1 MSDNPWGGP
10 ADNPFAGGA
19 APRAQPQPKGG
30 FFGVATAA
38 PVVGGG
44 SSPFGAF
51 KASESSGFFAAAAA
65 KPADENPFAG
75 VTAKEFREVIDRDA
89 DESDQDAA
97 DDDFYPKGGDQVQ
110 EDDDADFHQALSE
123 DEPDSPQA
131 VPPARPA
138 TRGGRGN
145 VNSALNRSS
154 NARASRGRGG
164 SSSQPPVLPASPAAA
179 SNNTPSA
186 AAAAGPQTPPVLP
199 PAASAAGA
207 KLQTPQPA
215 PSPAG
220 GAEKHAS
227 PSSTKQQPTNDN
239 PFFGASSGSNP
250 FASTNVQAGNTEKHS
265 SPSLTK
271 PQPTNDNPFGAS
283 SGSNPFASTNVQAGN
298 TEKHASPSLSK
309 PQPTNDNPFGASS
322 SSNPFASV
330 SSSTPA
336 ARTKGFFSDQTTEQ
350 QKKALASVFGT
361 STAPPS
367 HADPSPFSKA
377 ATVPGMPETGG
388 GFFAAAAQPRQVSN
402 PFANATIPPATG
414 RKRSERH
421 EDSEGEEE
429 SEEEYEED
437 EEYLE
442 NIEDDLAH
450 LEEGEESEEDEEAPS
465 TPSLEQSPDRG
476 SAVSPPS
483 ASQSPLD
490 KKQKTTPA
498 PWSPPQQQEEAAQ
511 RPTPGVSSPTPAAR
525 SFPSGPLAPAAPMP
539 PPAVLS
545 PPKAG
550 QTPSRDSPA
559 APFQPHASPPPAAA
573 SPAAPVP
580 APQQQPP
587 APSPIAENAAPRM
600 SEEGALAQLVKL
612 LSSAEIRPLVQLL
625 SGDNGNEAGNEDE
638 EEDESDDETSSATSS
653 SSSSE
658 SEDEN
663 ESAQWTA
670 IIERSLLE
678 EQQRSELLEKR
689 MAVNKR
695 LHETQAD
702 ADREEAELEETI
714 AKPSNPLPWR
724 RQRELPSVPLRS
736 ATTASTG
743 ESLTEEAQRKIGALH
758 AQHDAVAKSVAA
770 LHKVLGDN
778 EHAAKALLGEQSR
791 MLAQAKPHSRATETG
806 AVLEHCEKICEKIR
820 LESEALSADV
830 SARLLALAACA
841 EVTDEDEA
849 LLAKHLPELLEV
861 KHSIDARLAAV
872 HKQLKIVDAKSRAHA
887 DTLRTAEHV
896 HKEAVA
902 LEGRV
907 LGLWKKQQTLA
918 TRHQVAIAM
927 KIPCGDRPDIFK
939 DGLAGHTLS
948 RPPVLPPTLTKRTM
962 GPAATT
968 ANVSVGRGGNALAKR
983 LGKISIS
990 ATGTASAPG
999 MSTNAAPALIAAP
1012 PTDQRRRLL
1021 APSLV
1026 ECLKEVRLEHIGE
1039 ILQESGIVDETMLMQ
1054 LRRQDL
1060 QNLGLTI
1067 GEEARLL
1074 AAVNERVH
1082 DAVRA
1087 ARERIAS
1094 RRSASPSDVDGSR
1107 RETSLPAATQT
1118 PSPSAERPPRAS
1130 TLSITRDTSPPPSMT
1145 ETRRP
1150 VPGQGP
1156 LFRKPAARSAAAD
1169 ATPPPASK
1177 PSAPRQAP
1185 SDSAASGRGG
1195 KKTQPPPPAS
1205 ATPPVVLSKPMQ
1217 WRAPGRCSFEF
1228 AKEEIS
1234 SETLSAGAAPSKAKE
1249 ELHAYC
1255 KQKLG
1260 LNTAQV
1266 DDLISSKATLD
1277 SFAPDPSAVGEA
1289 LDRLKAVRVENS
1301 PARSATVTAGAPKAA
1316 ETPAK
1321 TPPAAAPAAAFG
1333 AAAPAGAAGFGGFGA
1348 ASSSAG
1354 AAVSGFNAAA
1364 PSSGGGAAGA
1374 SFGSAAPSSSSAGF
1388 GGFGATSSSPAAAQS
1403 GAAAAVKV
1411 IRVTRQPTDKGTGV
1425 AIDASCTVSKL
1436 GAGGA
1441 AERAG
1446 LKVGMKVLKIAGAP
1460 VASQADAK
1468 AALQAV
1474 LQGPPD
1480 FDFEVADPA
1489 AGLSAPPAGAAAAP
1503 APAFG
1508 AFGAAAPPS
1517 SSAATPAGFA
1527 GFGAASS
1534 SSSGGAGFGGFGAP
1548 AAAAATAASS
1558 SAGFGGFGGGGS
1570 GSAPAFGGFGAPA
1583 AAPASA
1589 PAFGAPVAAGASS
1602 SAPAF
1607 GASSS
1612 TPAFGAPAAGS
1623 APAFGA
1629 PAAGVS
1635 GSAPA
1640 FGASSSTPAFGAPA
1654 AGSAPAFGAPAAG
1667 ASGAAPA
1674 FGGFGAPAAP
1684 APAFGAAPAAAGFGA
1699 PAAAGN
1705 PFGSG
1710 AAAAS
1715 GGPAFSAAAPSA
1727 ASFGAFGAAPAA
1739 PAFGAARAGP
1749 ENITITKQRP
1759 DEKLGLK
1766 EENLV
1771 ITECRP
1777 GFVGQRAGLAVGMK
1791 ILSVNGQPITSSA
1804 QFKEAVKQLQSHP
1817 SFVFAVERGSDPSQA
1832 AGFQTPNRQFGRP
1845 EAGLTP
1851 GAPGG
1856 GAWGQGPSPG
1866 PFSR

>member
-1 MSDNPWGGP
+1 MSDNPWGGPSRSRRRRRAGFSASRRRQQLVRRVQSVGNSGFFAVAKAADDDNPFAAVQNEGVKDMSDNPWGGP

-250 FASTNVQAGNTEKHS
+250 FAT
-265 SPSLTK
+265 
-271 PQPTNDNPFGAS
+271 
-283 SGSNPFASTNVQAGN
+283 
-298 TEKHASPSLSK
+298 
-309 PQPTNDNPFGASS
+309 SS

-939 DGLAGHTLS
+939 
-948 RPPVLPPTLTKRTM
+948 TKRTM

-1589 PAFGAPVAAGASS
+1589 PAFGAPPLPLDQHRRLERLRQEFQVLLLRLELQVLLLHSE
-1602 SAPAF
+1602 PQRLDQHRRLERLRLEF
-1607 GASSS
+1607 QVLLL
-1612 TPAFGAPAAGS
+1612 P
-1623 APAFGA
+1623 
-1629 PAAGVS
+1629 
-1635 GSAPA
+1635 
-1640 FGASSSTPAFGAPA
+1640 PA

-1759 DEKLGLK
+1759 DEKLGL
-1766 EENLV
+1766 
-1771 ITECRP
+1771 
-1777 GFVGQRAGLAVGMK
+1777 
-1791 ILSVNGQPITSSA
+1791 
-1804 QFKEAVKQLQSHP
+1804 
-1817 SFVFAVERGSDPSQA
+1817 
-1832 AGFQTPNRQFGRP
+1832 
-1845 EAGLTP
+1845 
-1851 GAPGG
+1851 
-1856 GAWGQGPSPG
+1856 
-1866 PFSR
+1866 